1 MITPV
6 GIFKLFLI
14 WDATLNPNIE
24 ILRVVLNFL
33 YMNLTAYCHKSL
45 HYRRVKNSTY
55 YSMSIYD
62 GRFFF
67 LFAQH
72 MSEGGMS
79 TTIFNDQMKNKINK
93 AVGTMV
99 ISSGF
104 S

>member
-1 MITPV
+1 
-6 GIFKLFLI
+6 
-14 WDATLNPNIE
+14 
-24 ILRVVLNFL
+24 
-33 YMNLTAYCHKSL
+33 
-45 HYRRVKNSTY
+45 
-55 YSMSIYD
+55 MSIYD